1 MGILIKFCNEKGE
14 KGKEN
19 EFSKIVPSQMAMD
32 LIKGFKTLITM
43 PPKHSDSKNDFN
55 TLHFSRIYRSYHEG
69 RKTSLKR
76 VLPRKV
82 NNYLKKKKIGR
93 FEWTKE
99 IAASKKAQPL
109 SLRKKGELGYKRN
122 NYLL

>member
-1 MGILIKFCNEKGE
+1 MSLTLSFADRYFHTCISAIMGILIKFCNEKGE

-43 PPKHSDSKNDFN
+43 PPNHSDSKNDFN

-69 RKTSLKR
+69 RRDLIEESVALK
-76 VLPRKV
+76 
-82 NNYLKKKKIGR
+82 
-93 FEWTKE
+93 
-99 IAASKKAQPL
+99 SK
-109 SLRKKGELGYKRN
+109 
-122 NYLL
+122 